1 MHPLEYQYINIMRQ
15 GLLEWIP
22 ETARNGHAVRRAI
35 IPPRLDWLCV
45 GDRGF
50 PLLVSKR
57 MPWSKVVAE
66 FCWMVSGRT
75 DMQWL
80 EDRGAANI
88 WQPWALPDGTIGK
101 GYGYQIGRRRGHLVA
116 DALRELRRDPM
127 SRRACWTLWVADDL
141 DAMALPPCHGCFT
154 QLRVVGGRL
163 HLHMHQRS
171 ADWCVGVPFNIAFYA
186 LLLKVCAQLL
196 GCPEGGLHMTFGDA
210 HIYEAH
216 VEGARRH
223 IDQFDEGEA
232 CYTLP
237 ASPRVEWTPQG
248 SGDEEV
254 LRGLDVGQF
263 QLIGYKALPG
273 IKFEV
278 AV

>member
-15 GLLEWIP
+15 GLIDWRP
-22 ETARNGHAVRRAI
+22 ETGRNGAVLRAI

-45 GDRGF
+45 GGRGF

-66 FCWMVSGRT
+66 FCWMMSGRV
-75 DMQWL
+75 DIAWL
-80 EDRGAANI
+80 AERGAANI
-88 WQPWALPDGTIGK
+88 WEPWQLADRTIGK
-101 GYGYQIGRRRGHLVA
+101 GYGHQFGKGLVV
-116 DALRELRRDPM
+116 DALDELRRNPG
-127 SRRACWTLWVADDL
+127 SRRACWTLWAADDL
-141 DAMALPPCHGCFT
+141 PEMALPPCHGCFT
-154 QLRVVGGRL
+154 QLRIVAGKL

-196 GCPEGGLHMTFGDA
+196 GVPEGGLHIAFGDA

-216 VEGARRH
+216 LEGARRH
-223 IDQFDEGEA
+223 IEQFDGAESG
-232 CYTLP
+232 YTLP
-237 ASPRVEWTPQG
+237 TSPTVEWTPQG

-263 QLIGYKALPG
+263 ALDGYRPLPG
-273 IKFEV
+273 ITFEV